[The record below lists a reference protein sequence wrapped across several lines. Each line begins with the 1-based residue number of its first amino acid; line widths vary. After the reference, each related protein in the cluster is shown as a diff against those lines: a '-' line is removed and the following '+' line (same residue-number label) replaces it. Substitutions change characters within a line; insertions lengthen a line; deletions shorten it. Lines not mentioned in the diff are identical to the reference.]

1 MNIAFSEI
9 DESYIR
15 HKVDSGYYSNATELV
30 RDAVR
35 RLREHDEQFVRLLV
49 ALELGERDVAEG
61 RTKPYTP
68 QLLEEIKQRA
78 LTRAKNGE
86 QMERP
91 DVIPY

>member
-1 MNIAFSEI
+1 MNIVFSEV

-15 HKVDSGYYSNATELV
+15 HKVGSGYYSNATELV

-49 ALELGERDVAEG
+49 ALELGERDIAEG
-61 RTKPYTP
+61 QTKPYTP

-86 QMERP
+86 HVKRP